1 MSRIHFKTQYQGLI
15 YTDYHVDN
23 PYHLVLI
30 MNISHR
36 NMPLEVSS
44 VYCTTHRLR
53 GTMFL
58 IDVVILRGNCV
69 TIQRSLKLNDNEMI
83 YFIYFFYV
91 GFSGS
96 LYCSAS
102 KLHVRL
108 VILKYQ
114 SGCWC

>member
-1 MSRIHFKTQYQGLI
+1 ME
-15 YTDYHVDN
+15 N
-23 PYHLVLI
+23 PYYLLLI
-30 MNISHR
+30 INTSHR

-58 IDVVILRGNCV
+58 IDVVTLRGNCV
-69 TIQRSLKLNDNEMI
+69 TIERSLKLNDN
-83 YFIYFFYV
+83 FFYV